1 MQCKHQNKLQL
12 RKKEKE
18 KTVHITGITK
28 EKSTEKVKQRKG
40 GKIHKLTL
48 GVTLLYTHG
57 WLDTGDNCWTQWT
70 CLGWGRWPQRK
81 KIKGCNLTRDKPG
94 KLRLKYWAGKTTG
107 TQNTNFKQRK
117 AKVSNARN
125 KEIGGNMNMEKHEK
139 EYEFISTQQYG

>member
-1 MQCKHQNKLQL
+1 MA
-12 RKKEKE
+12 
-18 KTVHITGITK
+18 TK
-28 EKSTEKVKQRKG
+28 EG
-40 GKIHKLTL
+40 
-48 GVTLLYTHG
+48 
-57 WLDTGDNCWTQWT
+57 
-70 CLGWGRWPQRK
+70 
-81 KIKGCNLTRDKPG
+81 IKGCNITRDKPG